1 LSPAALGHITVPGVW
16 ALVAR
21 GSYVYAVNHGAGT
34 TGTLTVL
41 NVSNPSSVTV
51 AATRSLGGSTGVD
64 ICLSGDGNYAYV
76 SNYGANGQVWNV
88 SNPAAPTLAATLGQT
103 HNGCSVS
110 GSYLYTIDRN
120 GSLFRIYDISNPASP
135 VLKSTVTQTGGAD
148 NLTVSGDYAF
158 IPTTNDDKVYVW
170 NVSNKTSPS
179 LVGSTPFVGDP
190 ANNYMCRLDVD
201 DRYAYIGGTGLQIF
215 DYVAIGSANTAPVA
229 NNDAYSVN
237 EDTVLTIGAP
247 GVLSNDTDA
256 ESNP

>member
-1 LSPAALGHITVPGVW
+1 VEIFNVTILEPGGSRSYHGAGVW

-190 ANNYMCRLDVD
+190 ANNYMCRWMSMIVMPISEAPAF
-201 DRYAYIGGTGLQIF
+201 RYSITLL
-215 DYVAIGSANTAPVA
+215 SAAPTPPR
-229 NNDAYSVN
+229 SPIM
-237 EDTVLTIGAP
+237 TLIRSMRTRF
-247 GVLSNDTDA
+247 
-256 ESNP
+256 